1 MRASASRLRLLASAA
16 VIALPAALA
25 ACGDNVVHSTGQ
37 AAAPKSSAAADG
49 GTGPAVKVGP
59 EYTESDFIEND
70 RNRDPFRQYATLFV
84 EGQSGRAYKV
94 QRQVLLAQYSIDE
107 LKLVAIVTGADYPR
121 AMVIDPTNKGWVLK
135 RGDYL
140 GRPDTVH
147 TGGTN
152 GTDYQLNWRVD
163 RVRDG
168 DIVLIREDPAK
179 PTIAPATRVIPLHP
193 ESETKNQQGG
203 FSAGTL

>member
-1 MRASASRLRLLASAA
+1 MSASRSMLTLAAA
-16 VIALPAALA
+16 LFASLA
-25 ACGDNVVHSTGQ
+25 ACGGEKVMQSNAPDVPAG
-37 AAAPKSSAAADG
+37 AAASADA
-49 GTGPAVKVGP
+49 GTGTVVKSGP

-70 RNRDPFRQYATLFV
+70 RNRDPFRMYATLFV
-84 EGQSGRAYKV
+84 EGQGNRAFKV

-107 LKLVAIVTGADYPR
+107 LKLAAIVTGADYPR

-135 RGDYL
+135 RGDYV
-140 GRPDTVH
+140 GRAETVH

-168 DIVLIREDPAK
+168 DIVLIREDPAQ
-179 PTIAPATRVIPLHP
+179 PTIAPTTRVIPLHP
-193 ESETKNQQGG
+193 ESDNKDKQGFG
-203 FSAGTL
+203 AAGTL